1 MSRPWRPVRPRAAG
15 RGNGDTGRT
24 VRTDLLAGL
33 TGAISRVPDGMAASV
48 LAGVPPT
55 HGLYASFTGPIA
67 GGLTTSTRLMVVT
80 TTSAAALAAGSAI
93 AAAPAAERSDALL
106 WLTLLAGGLMLVAA
120 FVRLD
125 RSVRFVSRSVMLGF
139 LTGVAVNIVLGQ
151 LPHLVGS
158 SQAAGSIAL
167 TRALDTVL
175 HPSAVDP
182 ASAATGLAALLLLVL
197 LDRTRLSGIGSLV
210 ALGLPTAAVVLLGWS
225 TVARVADGGALPT
238 GLPLPGL
245 PDPAALDLSVVGG
258 AAAVAVIILVQGA
271 GVAEA
276 APNPDGAP
284 SSPRRDFTAQGVANL
299 AAGLFGGQPV
309 GGSVGQT
316 ALNETAGARTR
327 WAGISSGG
335 WMIAILLLF
344 APLVGQVA
352 TPTLAAV
359 LVRAGWGTIRPAG
372 LASMVR
378 AGRIPAV
385 ALVATFVAVLLLPV
399 ATAVGLGVAAS
410 LLLQLNQEALDL
422 RVVRMVPVEGGRF
435 REVPAPAAVA
445 AGEVV
450 VLDVYGSMLFAGART
465 LQRRLPDGDAASGS
479 TVVLRLRG
487 RATLGPT
494 FLRVVEEYARR
505 LEAAGGRLYL
515 SGIDPRVAAR
525 WNRDGAA
532 SALGGVRVFEATDLV
547 GEATL
552 AALDS
557 AVRVQP
563 VPPPVPPP
571 DRA

>member
-15 RGNGDTGRT
+15 RGTGDTGRT

-182 ASAATGLAALLLLVL
+182 ARAATGLAALLLLVL

-276 APNPDGAP
+276 APNPDSAP

-316 ALNETAGARTR
+316 ARC
-327 WAGISSGG
+327 
-335 WMIAILLLF
+335 
-344 APLVGQVA
+344 Q
-352 TPTLAAV
+352 AAWS
-359 LVRAGWGTIRPAG
+359 RS
-372 LASMVR
+372 AS
-378 AGRIPAV
+378 
-385 ALVATFVAVLLLPV
+385 
-399 ATAVGLGVAAS
+399 
-410 LLLQLNQEALDL
+410 
-422 RVVRMVPVEGGRF
+422 
-435 REVPAPAAVA
+435 VPALSSFLGRLMPTVF
-445 AGEVV
+445 AGEGV
-450 VLDVYGSMLFAGART
+450 
-465 LQRRLPDGDAASGS
+465 
-479 TVVLRLRG
+479 RG
-487 RATLGPT
+487 RC
-494 FLRVVEEYARR
+494 RNR
-505 LEAAGGRLYL
+505 
-515 SGIDPRVAAR
+515 SGCC
-525 WNRDGAA
+525 
-532 SALGGVRVFEATDLV
+532 S
-547 GEATL
+547 
-552 AALDS
+552 
-557 AVRVQP
+557 
-563 VPPPVPPP
+563 
-571 DRA
+571 